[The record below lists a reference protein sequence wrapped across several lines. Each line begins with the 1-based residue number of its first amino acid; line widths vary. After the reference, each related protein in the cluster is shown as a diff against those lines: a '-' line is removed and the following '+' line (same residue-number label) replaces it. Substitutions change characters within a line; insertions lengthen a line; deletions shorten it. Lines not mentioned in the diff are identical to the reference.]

1 MSEPLNT
8 PQEDM
13 ERIRMKRL
21 ARLGGPPAA
30 ASTSGSSAGPSTPAP
45 APAPPPA
52 VAAPKP
58 QPIPKPKPPTVEPAP
73 RASAPKPAPQQPV
86 PLNLPEWESDT
97 ISKVFNVTLD
107 REQAEKSGWSVTW
120 LKNAYEEVLVENPSI
135 PQPIKL
141 NADIA
146 DRLLIERLGL
156 DPRNPTEDPE
166 HLTVL
171 VSLPPLQTSLAYLVG
186 CWKRIHLTRTQL
198 SRKPPPLS
206 DLQHTTAVLTRL
218 QDLVISY
225 AGFTLQDPTMFP
237 QPEGVTLGAQELLP
251 SLLSLSSAPLN
262 AGSTALG
269 LGAGDVENFVGD
281 LAKRFAEDGLEE
293 IFGGIIDMVVKAL
306 PAEGLGGGGSEWRGV
321 VGALEALV
329 SDKNVAMAL
338 PRLPNWLPEGVAPHT
353 IESVSLLGPLARLS
367 VFAREWPSIAQ
378 SYFSE
383 PEKRTHSDLE
393 STNTNLRATLVNLQQ
408 SIFLVFNA
416 IVRASPES
424 REQVLHYFATALNI
438 NAKRAGAHVDP
449 RTVASDGYMVN
460 LQAAL
465 LRFAEPFLDAKFS
478 KIDRIDPKYFAM
490 SSRVH
495 LAEETRLKATQ
506 EEVNAWEKRVT
517 MGGAVPQNFISDIFF
532 LCAGFNH
539 LGI

>member
-30 ASTSGSSAGPSTPAP
+30 AAAASASSSAGPSTPVP
-45 APAPPPA
+45 APTPVPA
-52 VAAPKP
+52 VATPKP
-58 QPIPKPKPPTVEPAP
+58 QPIPKPKPPVVEPAP
-73 RASAPKPAPQQPV
+73 RPVAAKPAPQQPV
-86 PLNLPEWESDT
+86 SLNLPEWESDT

-107 REQAEKSGWSVTW
+107 REQAEKSGWSITW
-120 LKNAYEEVLVENPSI
+120 LKNACEELVAENPSI

-141 NADIA
+141 TADFA
-146 DRLLIERLGL
+146 DRLLIERLSL
-156 DPRNPTEDPE
+156 DPRSPTEDPE
-166 HLTVL
+166 LLTVL
-171 VSLPPLQTSLAYLVG
+171 VSLPPLQTSLGYLVG

-218 QDLVISY
+218 QDLVVSY
-225 AGFTLQDPTMFP
+225 AGFTLQDPTMFS

-262 AGSTALG
+262 ASSTALG
-269 LGAGDVENFVGD
+269 LGAGDVEAFVGD
-281 LAKRFAEDGLEE
+281 LAKRFVEDGLED
-293 IFGGIIDMVVKAL
+293 IFGGIIDMVIKAL
-306 PAEGLGGGGSEWRGV
+306 PAEGLGGGGSDWRGV

-329 SDKNVAMAL
+329 SDKNVAMAF
-338 PRLPNWLPEGVAPHT
+338 PRLPNWLPEDAAPHT

-367 VFAREWPSIAQ
+367 PSIAQ

-408 SIFLVFNA
+408 SLFLIFNS

-460 LQAAL
+460 LQAVL

-478 KIDRIDPKYFAM
+478 RVMSLWPIPYRFKKADP
-490 SSRVH
+490 S
-495 LAEETRLKATQ
+495 
-506 EEVNAWEKRVT
+506 
-517 MGGAVPQNFISDIFF
+517 
-532 LCAGFNH
+532 
-539 LGI
+539 